1 MSAPDDTPE
10 GREFAWDD
18 VDHEG
23 PDSGK
28 SMPFWSS
35 SDAEGCAE
43 CGAKSSGIDDV
54 FRIAKGEF
62 RPCGGDDRSTIP
74 R

>member
-1 MSAPDDTPE
+1 MSVPDDTPE
-10 GREFAWDD
+10 GREFVWDD

-23 PDSGK
+23 QDSGK

-35 SDAEGCAE
+35 SDTERFAECDVHFAWRDNVFRSAEGE
-43 CGAKSSGIDDV
+43 V
-54 FRIAKGEF
+54 R
-62 RPCGGDDRSTIP
+62 RHGGDDRSTIP